1 MFFIN
6 VIDAILFSQFNFKKF
21 LFEDF
26 IGISTKTA
34 NKYLTLSVPVKSR
47 QFTQIKNTL
56 KHSSQRAGKPM
67 ATEVSKIMLSAFEA
81 IETNSVM
88 IMPGIRKGCE
98 LSIENICKQYDIDP
112 ASPELW
118 PHPFHYSFCFI
129 DAAGL
134 PRRQI
139 THRPVEW
146 SSILG
151 TFPYSAISESDSYYC
166 LDISE
171 HPDFSPSDDARFNG
185 VFKESIS
192 GVMAAMYLDFERH
205 RESLNQDMA
214 IFWEFV
220 KQAWDEENTA
230 AFFFKFKRKNSR
242 FNTHEAFYKDLS
254 KRFTGMDLESVKTS
268 YKRWCKTG
276 SLKDE
281 QWLKL
286 AGVEDEI
293 NDEYISLRFWFI
305 LAQILK
311 EVRRVGVQSNP
322 DYGFDGFYADLMRWC
337 EVIKKELPF
346 ESWQPFKAAS

>member
-6 VIDAILFSQFNFKKF
+6 VIDAILNSQFNIKKV
-21 LFEDF
+21 LFEEYL
-26 IGISTKTA
+26 GISSKTA
-34 NKYLTLSVPVKSR
+34 NKYLTISIPIKSR
-47 QFTQIKNTL
+47 QFTQVKNRL
-56 KHSSQRAGKPM
+56 KHSSERVGSPL
-67 ATEVSKIMLSAFEA
+67 ATELAKIMLNSFEA
-81 IETNSVM
+81 IETGAVTTF
-88 IMPGIRKGCE
+88 PGIRDGCE
-98 LSIENICKQYDIDP
+98 LSIRNLCEEYSVDP
-112 ASPELW
+112 TDLNLW

-139 THRPVEW
+139 T
-146 SSILG
+146 SSPIDYCAILS
-151 TFPYSAISESDSYYC
+151 TFPYNAISNNDSHYC

-171 HPDFSPSDDARFNG
+171 HPDFSPLDDARFNC

-220 KQAWDEENTA
+220 KQAWGEENTA
-230 AFFFKFKRKNSR
+230 AFFFKFKRKNSE

-254 KRFTGMDLESVKTS
+254 KRFKGMDLESVKTS

-276 SLKDE
+276 SLKNE

-305 LAQILK
+305 LAQLLK

-322 DYGFDGFYADLMRWC
+322 DYGFDDFYADLMRWC